1 MHLLSQV
8 PRLEA
13 HSMLYPRPLHRTAS
27 EPGAGQQTQHSPC
40 CPRSIGCLANHCSET
55 HPSVDTPLPG
65 TPPFSFTSFIL
76 FFFFNVFILLERGRE
91 RDLLWAG
98 SAPECPKDQAGPG
111 RSISR
116 IGKVV
121 RALGRPPLSQHTSQ
135 ELLWLELAFHGISAL
150 HVAALAK
157 PQVRPSRT

>member
-76 FFFFNVFILLERGRE
+76 FFFLMYSFYLKEVEREIFYG
-91 RDLLWAG
+91 LA
-98 SAPECPKDQAGPG
+98 Q
-111 RSISR
+111 
-116 IGKVV
+116 
-121 RALGRPPLSQHTSQ
+121 PP
-135 ELLWLELAFHGISAL
+135 SAL
-150 HVAALAK
+150 RTRLGQAEASPALAK
-157 PQVRPSRT
+157 WSGHLAVLPSPSTRARSCSGWNWRSMGYQRCTWQHLPNHK